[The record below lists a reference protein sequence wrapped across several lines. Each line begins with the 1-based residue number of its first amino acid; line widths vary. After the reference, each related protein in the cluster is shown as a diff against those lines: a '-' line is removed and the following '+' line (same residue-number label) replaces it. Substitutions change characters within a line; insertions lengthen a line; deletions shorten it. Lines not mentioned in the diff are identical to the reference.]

1 MASRR
6 DELNAY
12 TFARKRMVGA
22 FLQPSGGGNDED
34 APRPIR
40 AVLPSFVVAAV
51 VVAGFGMWGVIK
63 PSAPLNWDSGKYIV
77 QAKQSTTRYVVLKDA
92 SGKGVLHQVLN
103 MSSARLVLP
112 ANATVM
118 SVADDVLDKYP
129 RHGATIGI
137 PYAPDR
143 LPKSDDAGKAKLWSV
158 CDRLGNANNTQGS
171 ISQAVFVAADKDA
184 AALKD
189 QRMLTEGQAL
199 YVQGPTVSGQPGGK
213 YLVDSNGAKHAVGP
227 NAQAVDQLAME
238 SALFGRDA
246 KPQQV
251 TADWLQTLANGKA
264 ILFPEIP
271 DYTSA
276 KVVQSAVSDPLP
288 AAERRV
294 GRVLQFQDSYFV
306 VGLNRLYSVTP
317 FQAELILNF
326 PSLDTAYD
334 KKKPV
339 PYQLTP
345 AENAGLAPKVDPD
358 AMRPKSDI
366 PTVKIEKA
374 LNVGNGNEDRAIVCS
389 TFEGIENNVVKQ
401 SVWAGVKYPADIDSG
416 SLSAHVT
423 AGHGLFYRA
432 VDSVG
437 EGGSGSDF
445 LITETGLRYS
455 LPNNNDAVGTKAGG
469 ASASPSAA
477 PAPAPAGESK
487 DGNESQARL
496 GYKDVTPTLV
506 PLAWSRLVPAGP
518 VLSRAAAEQ
527 AQNA

>member
-34 APRPIR
+34 APRPVR

-51 VVAGFGMWGVIK
+51 AVAGFGMWGVIK
-63 PSAPLNWDSGKYIV
+63 PSAPLNWDSGKYII

-92 SGKGVLHQVLN
+92 NGKGVLHQVLN

-143 LPKSDDAGKAKLWSV
+143 LPKADDAGKAKLWSV
-158 CDRLGNANNTQGS
+158 CDRVGNASNTQGA

-184 AALKD
+184 AALRD

-213 YLVDSNGAKHAVGP
+213 YLVDSNGVKHAVGP
-227 NAQAVDQLAME
+227 NAQAGDQLAME
-238 SALFGRDA
+238 SALFGRDT

-271 DYTSA
+271 DYDPA
-276 KVVQSAVSDPLP
+276 KSVQSTLTDLTQ
-288 AAERRV
+288 AERRV

-306 VGLNRLYSVTP
+306 VGVNGLYSVTA

-326 PSLDTAYD
+326 PALQTAYD
-334 KKKPV
+334 RKKPV

-345 AENAGLAPKVDPD
+345 AENAALAPKVD
-358 AMRPKSDI
+358 AARMRPKSDI

-374 LNVGNGNEDRAIVCS
+374 VNAGNGNEDRAIVCS

-423 AGHGLFYRA
+423 PGHGLLYRA
-432 VDSVG
+432 VDSLG
-437 EGGSGSDF
+437 QDSSGSDF

-455 LPNNNDAVGTKAGG
+455 LPNNNDGVGAKNGG
-469 ASASPSAA
+469 TSASPSPA

-496 GYKDVTPTLV
+496 GYKDVTLTVV
-506 PLAWSRLVPAGP
+506 PVAWSKLVPAGG